1 MLHHTI
7 SPFVLLCLVMFW
19 RCFAETSLAPESSV
33 QTLRSTPEEDKVD
46 TSDSEVSYRE
56 EQRRERYAQYRA
68 TLEREA
74 AILNLTNDEKLW
86 CYTAILDPEGV
97 AEMLPLSSNPCM
109 EMCFDHE
116 TLSPLTA
123 SLRLLKPNDAAMVL
137 IEYGVPL
144 TSGGGRNEI
153 SALHRAAHQ
162 GKEGVVELLLRKG
175 AKVNSFSYSEHVVR
189 GEETDAYTPLMLA
202 CDSDVRQS
210 DKVELV
216 GNQVLLEK
224 TLLQYGADINARTP
238 ELKRTALHRAVF
250 NPLRDISYIDFL
262 CESGADVN
270 AQDKW
275 GMTPYMYCM
284 LNDRTAVASIMK
296 KYGVNHHL
304 RNVHGY
310 TAEEMGCL
318 HCGGDFPE
326 ESTPA
331 FKAFVKLR
339 SLCAS
344 EDGFNI
350 AEANA
355 IYSDLS
361 DINAMDATG
370 RCLLHVAVEQRNVE
384 AVRWLLSKGADPNI
398 LSDGPARYLNDSAL
412 AVACKCDDEATLL
425 TMIKLLVEAGA
436 EVKSAFTRNQYYY
449 MKSLKAY
456 LYLASAAKNMSSDD
470 WNRCLYRAGEDLK
483 MEGFEQLLDYVITTT
498 GFDIN
503 TPDSEGYT
511 LLLRWS
517 ECEEN
522 YYGAHIMKLLL
533 QYGADAKATLPDG
546 RNGIMLACSR
556 KERYEG
562 DVVDKI
568 SLLSTAGCPVDAVDA
583 AGNSA
588 VVHLLNSNRTASDV
602 LRACKELARLGAFS
616 ERPGYNPDEASAL
629 LRQWGTWR
637 LIYTMS
643 RSAGSMIHGDIESF
657 MNYYKKIA
665 DIIR

>member
-1 MLHHTI
+1 MFKLLTKNFAGVKGMRSLGI
-7 SPFVLLCLVMFW
+7 FVARLFCVSLVSFLLLQCDYW
-19 RCFAETSLAPESSV
+19 
-33 QTLRSTPEEDKVD
+33 
-46 TSDSEVSYRE
+46 E
-56 EQRRERYAQYRA
+56 EQRQKRFARHRA
-68 TLEREA
+68 TLESEA
-74 AILNLTNDEKLW
+74 AILNLTNEEKLW
-86 CYTAILDPEGV
+86 CYTANFDSYGV
-97 AEMLPLSSNPCM
+97 AEILPLSSNPAM
-109 EMCFDHE
+109 EMCFKYE
-116 TLSPLTA
+116 TLSPLTY
-123 SLRLLKPNDAAMVL
+123 SLRYMAPNDVAMVL
-137 IEYGVPL
+137 IEHGVPL
-144 TSGGGRNEI
+144 TSGAGREEV
-153 SALHRAAHQ
+153 SALHRAAHL

-175 AKVNSFSYSEHVVR
+175 AKVNSFNYSEPVR
-189 GEETDAYTPLMLA
+189 GEEKDAFTPLMLA
-202 CDSDVRQS
+202 CDSVVRQS
-210 DKVELV
+210 DKVELF
-216 GNQVLLEK
+216 GTPWLLEK
-224 TLLQYGADINARTP
+224 TLLKYGADINIRTP

-250 NPLRDISYIDFL
+250 NFYTDTCYIDFL

-275 GMTPYMYCM
+275 GMSPYMYCM
-284 LNDRTAVASIMK
+284 LYDRTAVASTMK
-296 KYGVNHHL
+296 KYGVKHHL
-304 RNVHGY
+304 RSIHGY

-326 ESTPA
+326 EATPA

-339 SLCAS
+339 RLCAS

-355 IYSDLS
+355 IYSVLS
-361 DINAMDATG
+361 DINAKDATG

-425 TMIKLLVEAGA
+425 AMIKLLVEAGA

-511 LLLRWS
+511 LLLRWC
-517 ECEEN
+517 EHEEN

-556 KERYEG
+556 KERRYEG

-568 SLLSTAGCPVDAVDA
+568 SLLSSAGCPADAVDA
-583 AGNSA
+583 NGNSA
-588 VVHLLNSNRTASDV
+588 VVYLLNSNRIEMYV
-602 LRACKELARLGAFS
+602 LSACKELARLGAFR
-616 ERPGYNPDEASAL
+616 ERPGYDPASMSAL
-629 LRQWGTWR
+629 LRQWGVR
-637 LIYTMS
+637 ALIYTIQID
-643 RSAGSMIHGDIESF
+643 APDIKSF
-657 MNYYKKIA
+657 MRYYKEIA
-665 DIIR
+665 DIIQ